1 MFSFYTTGENLK
13 CAYPIIKETIPR
25 SSLGYNTNNV
35 YPQFPP
41 NMSDGRAI
49 VASWQPEAVLNNDL
63 LKQSGVR
70 TNLDYRRFLTH
81 NAIDIMTYNMTE
93 ACNDVGYYKR
103 FAKAEDMGSNAVA
116 FTANGPHIYSS
127 INDNTP
133 VMGVRH
139 SDLKVDYLT
148 REQLNSKKIS
158 PTITQEELL
167 RMGR

>member
-13 CAYPIIKETIPR
+13 CAYPIIKETIPK

-41 NMSDGRAI
+41 LMSDGRSVI
-49 VASWQPEAVLNNDL
+49 ASWQPEAVLNNDL

-70 TNLDYRRFLTH
+70 SNLDYRKFLTN
-81 NAIDIMTYNMTE
+81 NALDIMTYNMTE

-103 FAKAEDMGSNAVA
+103 FAKVENSGSNPLG
-116 FTANGPHIYSS
+116 FSSTPHMYSS
-127 INDNTP
+127 INDNTR
-133 VMGVRH
+133 VLGVSN
-139 SDLKVDYLT
+139 SDLKIDYLT
-148 REQLNSKKIS
+148 REQLNSRKIS

-167 RMGR
+167 RIGK